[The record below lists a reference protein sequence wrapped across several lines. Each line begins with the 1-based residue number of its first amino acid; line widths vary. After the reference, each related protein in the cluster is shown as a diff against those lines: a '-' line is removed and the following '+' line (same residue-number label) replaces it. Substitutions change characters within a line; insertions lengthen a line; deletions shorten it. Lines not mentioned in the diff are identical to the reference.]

1 MKMVAVKFGNAPLDI
16 LKVAGS
22 SKSTESTSLV
32 TIVNFSH
39 HLLVHENDKEL
50 SEIKVKLEDLMLG
63 IINMVNNKGIEK
75 ELRTLKDENSQG

>member
-1 MKMVAVKFGNAPLDI
+1 MVAVKLGNAPFDI
-16 LKVAGS
+16 LKVVGT

-32 TIVNFSH
+32 TIVNFSY
-39 HLLVHENDKEL
+39 HLLVHENEKVL

-63 IINMVNNKGIEK
+63 IINMENNKGIEK